1 LVYLCIMIFSF
12 LLSLSLIGP
21 STGLNDT
28 LSWEAKADTVLHYA
42 FSQLGV
48 TYKYATCAPG
58 TSFDCSGFT
67 YFAYDKI
74 GVRVNRSS
82 SGLAAMGYTVPIEQ
96 CRKGDMILFTG
107 TRAGDTSVGHVGI
120 ITKNEGGKIEF
131 IHASSSTAHY
141 GVVVTDYYN
150 SAYPKRFVCV
160 KRVFE

>member
-1 LVYLCIMIFSF
+1 MMFSMIFSAAMVF
-12 LLSLSLIGP
+12 SSPGV
-21 STGLNDT
+21 NDT

-48 TYKYATCAPG
+48 TYKFATCAPG

-67 YFAYDKI
+67 YFAYEKI
-74 GVRVNRSS
+74 GVKVNRSS
-82 SGLAAMGYTVPIEQ
+82 SGLAAMGYTVSLEQ

-120 ITKNEGGKIEF
+120 ITKNEDGKIEF